1 MQTCTGSTFPL
12 LIWSMHVR
20 TVEQILASNTVGVE
34 THKVLQSVM
43 DVHTDLYALPI
54 SWREMCVCVGG
65 GGGGGG
71 IERIEAERGLIDK
84 ISAFHAGCRGF
95 DSHCAAHVRPIFPMQ
110 H

>member
-1 MQTCTGSTFPL
+1 MA
-12 LIWSMHVR
+12 R
-20 TVEQILASNTVGVE
+20 
-34 THKVLQSVM
+34 
-43 DVHTDLYALPI
+43 DV
-54 SWREMCVCVGG
+54 CVCGG